1 MPWVARRAARSSV
14 LSVSMPPP
22 GKHYL
27 TTRIEWLPTQ
37 YRRQNVVSAAAKIFR
52 VRHTRAGVRSTR
64 ATGCACVLRPE
75 QLCALSINCTT
86 HSPGVRGGI
95 VVECL
100 PLVCNHLP
108 QHLLARQH
116 VPLQRCQ
123 CPRRV
128 FFGPGRHLPTP
139 EKAPKFPPFATVEIS
154 CYPSPQT
161 GSDLENLC
169 RGRNGVGRGQ

>member
-123 CPRRV
+123 CPRHV
-128 FFGPGRHLPTP
+128 LFVTGHLGR
-139 EKAPKFPPFATVEIS
+139 
-154 CYPSPQT
+154 
-161 GSDLENLC
+161 
-169 RGRNGVGRGQ
+169 RGRKHQSSEVPAFRNGRNFSFSLPGEQFGQ